1 MEAEVQSLRR
11 DNIRLQEESQT
22 AAAQLRKFTE
32 WFFQTIDRQWSSV
45 TKHCSEKGNHSVKCQ
60 WSSSVI
66 FYVIMFCYEVLKSMT
81 HWDTWS
87 LYPIVIKCVF
97 QQERSI
103 TVSWVFII
111 LIMYNQFVGS
121 FIVVHQFWIS
131 PCFVLLVYPIW
142 IVNRDSP
149 VAGGLLTFLKH
160 YCWILLLW
168 YHFVNEIKLF
178 LIWSISYIAYH
189 RWRI

>member
-66 FYVIMFCYEVLKSMT
+66 FYVIMFCYEVWNPWLIEILEVCIPL
-81 HWDTWS
+81 WS
-87 LYPIVIKCVF
+87 NVF
-97 QQERSI
+97 SNKRGALLFLECS
-103 TVSWVFII
+103 FI

-131 PCFVLLVYPIW
+131 SCFVLLVYPIW